1 MGIAYSKKMRIMRLF
16 LLFLFVLLFFQFKAQ
31 KFSIEKEKFLK
42 QLTKEIQSESFAHF
56 VKKEFSSFILTSQL
70 SSQEY
75 NDVVEVCNKMSES
88 SFSSADYIR
97 YIHAVYYAKKN
108 RYSGSFVAS
117 WRSYLKEKVQGDELG
132 DVKDFIKFS
141 EGLFMDHALF
151 IDNDHYWTYKGGSI
165 SWSKG
170 RSLKLEIRNTDF
182 KCIVYQSGPL
192 DSIVIKNTSGY
203 FDVDRKEW
211 RGRGGL
217 LTWEKVNF
225 PKNETFAKIRGYAVN
240 TERTILKVDTVELT
254 TPYFEKPILGKL
266 VDKTQFDLREGESS
280 PIFNSFEKRLLIEG
294 LRDQMD
300 YDGGFTLEGANFIGR
315 GVEGNLAKVVIH
327 YKERPLFEIR
337 ALNFLMNPQ
346 QIIARNS
353 NIIMH
358 YDSGDSLYAKGALMY
373 WNEDQKELRISAA
386 KIGSNQVPFIDSY
399 FKLTMNT
406 PVLSWR
412 LNSAFPMFTYEFGSA
427 QEQRYAHINSW
438 DYFDERSF
446 DQFAGIGHVNPLM
459 KIAELSLAKNSLELP
474 VGSVASALRK
484 SISQSKPQLIDI
496 SSQGFIQYSSTSD
509 VVIVE
514 KKLLNYA
521 LSKKGEKDFD
531 ELSFFTDLRPKKLE
545 YSSEQ
550 ISKDPYLQELEEE
563 YKVISQRRKLQPCYA
578 YIDIDSNEFFLNE
591 IEQVNFSSEQ
601 KTVLFP
607 DSSYIKVLK
616 NRDILFSG
624 WLKSG
629 KLITHNIESK
639 FFYDEF
645 IVSLDSTDEAYLSV
659 NPLNPSHGRG
669 PIDMVSSLG
678 NFKAQLHIDYPE
690 SKSGR
695 HFDNSRFP
703 FVDVQDSIKV
713 FYNSKN
719 TVGGAYD
726 STRFYYVLD
735 PFILDSL
742 DDFDERSLRMEGGLI
757 SDGIF
762 PEINEPLKIMNDYS
776 FGFVTQAPEEGYSFY
791 QTESMYKNKI
801 LLSNNGLQG
810 AGKIDFLN
818 ATALSKMLTFL
829 PDSTIGLAEFY
840 NAKDSVG
847 VEFPEAY
854 ANLSEISFKPRL
866 KVLTVKTYKDYALSM
881 FEDQILLS
889 GMIALSEDGITGS
902 GRIKLLDASLESDN
916 YEFSS
921 SEIFS
926 DSASFNLRNRFAKY
940 VENPLAIQSE
950 GLKTAI
956 SFKTRIGE
964 FNSRGT
970 KRIKF
975 PSNNFYCQ
983 MDKFIWQ
990 MDGESIDF
998 EKKKEAET
1006 KFESSA
1012 GIVKNNFF
1020 SLDEEQD
1027 SLQFKSISAQYDLK
1041 NETINCFRIDF
1052 LELGD
1057 AYIIPDGNKIH
1068 IQKDA
1073 VIDTLTN
1080 AKIIA
1085 NRITRIHQFT
1095 DVTMKILGRNEF
1107 NGKGSYL
1114 YFDRDSVQTKIDI
1127 GKIYFDKIKTVANT
1141 EIKEEDQ
1148 IKLSSKFDYFGNFE
1162 ISSKNDGIICDGY
1175 ARVNHSCE
1183 FNKSWLKF
1191 SDTVLAKNVI
1201 IPIAKNPLNKDGDE
1215 LANGFLWKDSEAE
1228 DSLTVYP
1235 AFFSKKE
1242 GIEDQFL
1249 FSASGR
1255 VSYDYEK
1262 GAYLLSN
1269 NPGSASSTYS
1279 DHYLML
1285 QDESCSL
1292 EGSGKVNLGIDLS
1305 PVSIETYGDIAYN
1318 NKERSTSLNLI
1329 AKMKIPLPKSISHY
1343 LASKLRESDTLMEY
1357 AFYKKEQERLT
1368 DVFSIFADSKEKA
1381 EKIFKDYDE
1390 DKLKKMPSYLMSTF
1404 LFPDLRLK
1412 YFMNKKIPGKNA
1424 ISGLISSKSVVPIF
1438 SIEEKI
1444 VLKEVPMKI
1453 MFLQSYSKSLNQG
1466 FELRLQDPSSA
1477 VQYSFKYIMN
1487 KRNGK
1492 LFLFSNDEDYLKI
1505 ILDIKEDKR
1514 KSKNFEFEL
1523 GNEGMMYEMMLLN
1536 QIK

>member
-1 MGIAYSKKMRIMRLF
+1 MRIMRFFLF
-16 LLFLFVLLFFQFKAQ
+16 FLFVLLLFQFNAQ

-56 VKKEFSSFILTSQL
+56 VKKDFSGFILTSQL

-75 NDVVEVCNKMSES
+75 NDVVVSCNKMSEN
-88 SFSSADYIR
+88 SFSSADFIR

-108 RYSGSFVAS
+108 RYSGSFVSS
-117 WRSYLKEKVQGDELG
+117 WRTYLKEKFDGDDSG
-132 DVKDFIKFS
+132 DVKEFIKFS

-151 IDNDHYWTYKGGSI
+151 IDNDHYWTFKGGNI
-165 SWSKG
+165 SWSNE
-170 RSLKLEIRNTDF
+170 RSLRLEIRNTDF
-182 KCIVYQSGPL
+182 KCIIYQSGPL
-192 DSIVIKNTSGY
+192 DSIVINKTSGY

-225 PKNETFAKIRGYAVN
+225 PKNETFAKIRGYTVN

-254 TPYFEKPILGKL
+254 TPYFEQPILGRL

-315 GVEGNLAKVVIH
+315 GVEGNLAKVIIH
-327 YKERPLFEIR
+327 YKERPLFEIK

-346 QIIARNS
+346 QIIARNA
-353 NIIMH
+353 NMIMH

-373 WNEDQKELRISAA
+373 WNEDQKELRITAA

-399 FKLTMNT
+399 FKLTLNT

-427 QEQRYAHINSW
+427 QEQRYAQIDSW

-446 DQFAGIGHVNPLM
+446 DQFAGIGNINPLM

-484 SISQSKPQLIDI
+484 SIGQCKSQLIDI
-496 SSQGFIQYSSTSD
+496 SSKGFIQYSSSSS
-509 VVIVE
+509 VVLVE
-514 KKLLNYA
+514 QKLLNYA

-531 ELSFFTDLRPKKLE
+531 ELSFFADLRPKTLE
-545 YSSEQ
+545 YSAEQ
-550 ISKDPYLQELEEE
+550 ISKDPYLQDLEKENE
-563 YKVISQRRKLQPCYA
+563 AISRRRKLQPCYA
-578 YIDIDSNEFFLNE
+578 YIDIDSNEAFLNE
-591 IEQVNFSSEQ
+591 IEQVNFSSKQ
-601 KTVLFP
+601 RTVLFP
-607 DSSYIKVLK
+607 DSSYIKILK

-624 WLKSG
+624 WLISG

-639 FFYDEF
+639 FIYDEF
-645 IVSLDSTDEAYLSV
+645 IISIDSTDDAYLSV
-659 NPLNPSHGRG
+659 NPLSPSHGRG
-669 PIDMVSSLG
+669 PIDMVSAFSHFNG
-678 NFKAQLHIDYPE
+678 QLHIDHPA

-695 HFDNSRFP
+695 HFDNSNFP
-703 FVDVQDSIKV
+703 YVEVKDSVKV
-713 FYNSKN
+713 YYNSEN

-726 STRFYYVLD
+726 STRFYYALN

-742 DDFDERSLRMEGGLI
+742 DDFDEHSLRMEGALI

-776 FGFVTQAPEEGYSFY
+776 FGFMTQAPEEGYSFY
-791 QTESMYKNKI
+791 QTESMYKNRI

-810 AGKIDFLN
+810 SGKIDFLN
-818 ATALSKMLTFL
+818 ATARSNMLTFL

-840 NAKDSVG
+840 NAKDSIG
-847 VEFPEAY
+847 VEFPEVI
-854 ANLSEISFKPRL
+854 ANMAEISFKPRI

-881 FEDQILLS
+881 FENQCLLS
-889 GMIALSEDGITGS
+889 GMISLSEEGMTGS
-902 GRIKLLDASLESDN
+902 GSINLLDASLESED
-916 YEFSS
+916 YVFSS

-926 DSASFNLRNRFAKY
+926 DSASFNLRNRYAEHG
-940 VENPLAIQSE
+940 ENPLAIQSD
-950 GLKTAI
+950 GLKTNI

-1006 KFESSA
+1006 KFESRA

-1020 SLDEEQD
+1020 SLEETQD

-1057 AYIIPDGNKIH
+1057 AYIIPEGNRIR
-1068 IQKDA
+1068 IQKHA
-1073 VIDTLTN
+1073 VIDTLYN
-1080 AKIIA
+1080 ARIIA
-1085 NRITRIHQFT
+1085 NRITKIHQFT
-1095 DVTMKILGRNEF
+1095 DVTMQVLGRNEF
-1107 NGKGSYL
+1107 NGKGNYL
-1114 YFDRDSVQTKIDI
+1114 YFDRDSVQTIVDI
-1127 GKIYFDKIKTVANT
+1127 GKIYFDKIKTIART

-1148 IKLSSKFDYFGNFE
+1148 IKLSSKFDYFGEFI

-1175 ARVNHSCE
+1175 TRVNHSCD
-1183 FNKSWLKF
+1183 FDKSWLKF
-1191 SDTVLAKNVI
+1191 ADTILAKNVI
-1201 IPIAKNPLNKDGDE
+1201 IPIAENPLNKEGEE
-1215 LANGFLWKDSEAE
+1215 LAMGFLWKDSEAE
-1228 DSLTVYP
+1228 DSLFVYP
-1235 AFFSKKE
+1235 TFLSRKE
-1242 GIEDQFL
+1242 GIEDQYL

-1255 VSYDYEK
+1255 VTYDYERK
-1262 GAYLLSN
+1262 AFLLSN
-1269 NPGSASSTYS
+1269 KPMSTTISYS
-1279 DHYLML
+1279 NNFLIL
-1285 QDESCSL
+1285 KDESCSL
-1292 EGSGKVNLGIDLS
+1292 EGNGEVDLGIDLS
-1305 PVSIETYGDIAYN
+1305 PVSIQTYGDISYN
-1318 NKERSTSLNLI
+1318 NKEQSTSLNLI
-1329 AKMKIPLPKSISHY
+1329 AKMKIPLPKSITHY
-1343 LASKLRESDTLMEY
+1343 LGSKLSELDTLMEY
-1357 AFYKKEQERLT
+1357 VFYKKEQERLS
-1368 DVFSIFADSKEKA
+1368 DVFSIFANSKDKA
-1381 EKIFKDYDE
+1381 ERVFKDYDE
-1390 DKLKKMPSYLMSTF
+1390 DKLKKTPSYLTSTF
-1404 LFPDLRLK
+1404 LFPDIRLK
-1412 YFMNKKIPGKNA
+1412 YFMNKKIPGRDA
-1424 ISGLISSKSVVPIF
+1424 VSGLISANSIFPIF
-1438 SIEEKI
+1438 SIEDKI
-1444 VLKEVPMKI
+1444 VLKEVPMRI
-1453 MFLQSYSKSLNQG
+1453 LFLQSYSESSNQG
-1466 FELRLQDPSSA
+1466 FELRLKEQSTDL
-1477 VQYSFKYIMN
+1477 QYSFKYEKN
-1487 KRNGK
+1487 KKNGK
-1492 LFLFSNDEDYLKI
+1492 LFLFTNDTDFLKI
-1505 ILDIKEDKR
+1505 ILDIKQDKR
-1514 KSKNFEFEL
+1514 KSKNFEFDV
-1523 GNEGMMYEMMLLN
+1523 GDEGMMYEMMMLN
-1536 QIK
+1536 QLK